1 MLDNN
6 WIHLDFVIK
15 KFDHDLYVFC
25 IFLITRQNSE
35 YKFFEKNRLLS
46 SILYMYYHN
55 NIKGAQISLVTV
67 QIVKI
72 YHFNFYRSIKILSL
86 APKMSK
92 SKKKYFFFF
101 ARSLHFFSEK
111 NPMTKKSV
119 WCGLNKDYLILFY
132 LISCM
137 DNNYLIDYVLLF
149 HKQ

>member
-6 WIHLDFVIK
+6 WIHLDFVMK

-72 YHFNFYRSIKILSL
+72 YHLNFYRSAKILSL
-86 APKMSK
+86 APNMSK
-92 SKKKYFFFF
+92 FKKIFFLFFRSLAPFFFG
-101 ARSLHFFSEK
+101 K

-119 WCGLNKDYLILFY
+119 WCGQ
-132 LISCM
+132 SA
-137 DNNYLIDYVLLF
+137 
-149 HKQ
+149 